1 MKKIRNVRN
10 RIVTAA
16 LLLPVTLGTLAGA
29 QTTGGATPA
38 LTSAGFDI
46 ADAKVGLAAILTVGV
61 GIVVGMTV
69 FRVGKRGAGMV

>member
-1 MKKIRNVRN
+1 MKKFLNARN

-16 LLLPVTLGTLAGA
+16 LLLPVTLGTLASA
-29 QTTGGATPA
+29 QTTGA
-38 LTSAGFDI
+38 TSALASSGFNID
-46 ADAKVGLAAILTVGV
+46 DAKVGLAAILTVGV